1 MKIKKLDRILYAED
15 SDYDIELTL
24 SAFQE
29 CNLANPIDVVKDG
42 AEALDYLFYRGKY
55 STRSKEVPIFIL
67 LDLKM
72 PKLDG
77 IEVLKEIRKSKE
89 YKNIPVII
97 LTSSKMESDI
107 VKSYEFGANGFVV
120 KPIDFTEFVEA
131 IRCIGYFWA
140 IVNTSPNKI

>member
-1 MKIKKLDRILYAED
+1 MQTKKLGRILYAED
-15 SDYDIELTL
+15 SENDIELTL

-42 AEALDYLFYRGKY
+42 VETLEYLFYRGKY
-55 STRSKEVPIFIL
+55 RTRKREAPIFIL

-77 IEVLKEIRKSKE
+77 IEVLKEIRNSNE
-89 YKNIPVII
+89 YRNTPVII

-107 VKSYEFGANGFVV
+107 VKSYELGANGFVT
-120 KPIDFTEFVEA
+120 KPIDFNEFVES
-131 IRCIGYFWA
+131 IKSIGYFWA
-140 IVNTSPNKI
+140 IVNTSPNSM